1 MDRRDIQAFVN
12 RDWRAV
18 EKRKSDYWVAR
29 KREMTPLE
37 ALAVAD
43 DLWRYVR
50 SIRPDWP
57 SERDRAEDLANHA
70 RVSELLSRVQPQ
82 IRTSGG

>member
-1 MDRRDIQAFVN
+1 VDPRDILAFVS
-12 RDWRAV
+12 RDWQAV
-18 EKRKSDYWVAR
+18 EKRKSDYWAAR

-37 ALAVAD
+37 ALEIAD

-57 SERDRAEDLANHA
+57 SERERAEDLANHV
-70 RVSELLSRVQPQ
+70 RVSELLSRV
-82 IRTSGG
+82 R